1 MDFNKKSNIIT
12 DYNCK
17 KKLEESTLYYI
28 INTKEYLL
36 WANICFLLIVFIPI
50 YYTQK
55 LNKIDYY
62 CVLISICII
71 FILIFA
77 LLAKNIYI
85 MDIIHVYNM
94 VVIGSL
100 SFFIKNY
107 YLLIGFLAIILFTVF
122 IWIIN
127 NNECPMG
134 NFETLPFIKTCFE
147 EYNAGYIAKAIL
159 LIATIRLSYMIYKKS
174 FQ

>member
-55 LNKIDYY
+55 LN
-62 CVLISICII
+62 
-71 FILIFA
+71 
-77 LLAKNIYI
+77 
-85 MDIIHVYNM
+85 
-94 VVIGSL
+94 
-100 SFFIKNY
+100 
-107 YLLIGFLAIILFTVF
+107 
-122 IWIIN
+122 
-127 NNECPMG
+127 
-134 NFETLPFIKTCFE
+134 
-147 EYNAGYIAKAIL
+147 
-159 LIATIRLSYMIYKKS
+159 
-174 FQ
+174 